1 MFGAIRYNLA
11 NLLNGNGR
19 DARQTFW
26 YYVLGI
32 VVAQFVAGLAISVP
46 VMLDTFT
53 TIFQAARGGADGTAL
68 DQQMNVMMMGKM
80 QDMMWYSMAI
90 SIVCALLLMAS
101 LVRRLHDSDHSGWWA
116 VLPFAVFGF
125 ALSRVPAQME
135 RAVAMMENAGSG
147 TPADPVAMMQ
157 GQIGDTLIGWL
168 PYLFV
173 IVIGILKSTPG
184 PNRFGDSPVSF

>member
-46 VMLDTFT
+46 VMIDTFT
-53 TIFQAARGGADGTAL
+53 TIFQAARGGTDGTTL